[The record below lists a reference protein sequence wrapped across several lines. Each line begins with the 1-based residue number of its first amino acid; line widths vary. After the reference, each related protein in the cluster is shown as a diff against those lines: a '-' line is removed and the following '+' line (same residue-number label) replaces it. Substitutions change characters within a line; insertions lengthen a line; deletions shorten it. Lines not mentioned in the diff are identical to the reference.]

1 MLYLSSSI
9 RRTVPTAKP
18 PPRSWSRAGSPVDT
32 SSCPFRTDGRV
43 PAMDTSRE
51 QPLSTPLALGPLRWK
66 LVTLFVLA
74 AATIDP
80 VLRVPVPQVPVV
92 QGTRR
97 TEGWM
102 DRARFPSKCEAG
114 RGFSLGLRRCQM
126 DRRPRV
132 AVGIPHCSGSRP
144 AEQPL
149 PGLSKSKTRKAEGWP
164 AHRHP
169 PHEHLD
175 ATSPMLV
182 PDALRHQCQ
191 PVGTAHL

>member
-1 MLYLSSSI
+1 M
-9 RRTVPTAKP
+9 
-18 PPRSWSRAGSPVDT
+18 
-32 SSCPFRTDGRV
+32 
-43 PAMDTSRE
+43 
-51 QPLSTPLALGPLRWK
+51 
-66 LVTLFVLA
+66 
-74 AATIDP
+74 
-80 VLRVPVPQVPVV
+80 
-92 QGTRR
+92 
-97 TEGWM
+97 
-102 DRARFPSKCEAG
+102 
-114 RGFSLGLRRCQM
+114 
-126 DRRPRV
+126 

-169 PHEHLD
+169 PYEHLD